1 MLKNNI
7 ILQYHYIP
15 IYNFKIFKG
24 KMINENSKKYYNEAI
39 SLPIYYNIPIKK
51 VNYII
56 KKIKFFFNDK

>member
-24 KMINENSKKYYNEAI
+24 KMIMRIQKNITMKLLA
-39 SLPIYYNIPIKK
+39 PIYYNIPIKK

-56 KKIKFFFNDK
+56 KK

>member
-24 KMINENSKKYYNEAI
+24 KMINENSK
-39 SLPIYYNIPIKK
+39 NITMKQLIQ
-51 VNYII
+51 YITTYLS
-56 KKIKFFFNDK
+56 KN

>member
-24 KMINENSKKYYNEAI
+24 KMINENSK
-39 SLPIYYNIPIKK
+39 NIIMKLLAYQYIT
-51 VNYII
+51 NYLS
-56 KKIKFFFNDK
+56 KR